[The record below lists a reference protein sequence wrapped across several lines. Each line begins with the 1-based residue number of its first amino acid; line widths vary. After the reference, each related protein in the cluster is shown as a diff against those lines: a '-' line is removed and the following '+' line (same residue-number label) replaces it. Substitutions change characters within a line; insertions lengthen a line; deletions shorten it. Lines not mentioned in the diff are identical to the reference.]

1 MLGERIRDARHASG
15 LSLAAV
21 AERAEISAATL
32 SRIERNK
39 QALDLGLFLVLA
51 AIVRVTPSELLAG
64 TDQDSG
70 NGDEL
75 VRRLAAMK
83 TEERNVSG
91 SRMKFTAP
99 ITDSSCRTSKA
110 MLLESA
116 ANGTASRMAQ
126 AMSTTTPNTPLET
139 LAPRSIPTAMMIEA

>member
-83 TEERNVSG
+83 TEERTRLWRELTKAIAT
-91 SRMKFTAP
+91 SRDQRPAMQA
-99 ITDSSCRTSKA
+99 RTVQIEEVLA
-110 MLLESA
+110 HLEYL
-116 ANGTASRMAQ
+116 SREIEMVRQ
-126 AMSTTTPNTPLET
+126 NIRR
-139 LAPRSIPTAMMIEA
+139 RS